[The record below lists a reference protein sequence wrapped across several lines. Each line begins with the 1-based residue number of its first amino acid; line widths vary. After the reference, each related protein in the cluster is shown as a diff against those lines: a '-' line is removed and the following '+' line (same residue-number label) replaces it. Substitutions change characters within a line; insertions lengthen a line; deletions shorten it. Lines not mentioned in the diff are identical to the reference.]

1 MNDDIEQSETIE
13 VSYSESLKKSVIA
26 ALQTVYDPEMESIN
40 VYDLGLIY
48 ELEVSEAGNVVCRH
62 TLTSM
67 MCPFADQICQDISN
81 AIKSVD
87 GVTNVERNL
96 VFDPPFSMDMMSEES
111 KLVMGWL

>member
-1 MNDDIEQSETIE
+1 MNDDIEQSEIIE

-48 ELEVSEAGNVVCRH
+48 MLDVQENGNVLCEH

-67 MCPFADQICQDISN
+67 MCPFADQICQDISD

-87 GVTNVERNL
+87 GVTNVERKL
-96 VFDPPFSMDMMSEES
+96 VFDPPFSTDMVSEDS
-111 KLVMGWL
+111 KMLMGLW

>member
-1 MNDDIEQSETIE
+1 MSDGIEQNETTDI
-13 VSYSESLKKSVIA
+13 SYADTLRESIVK
-26 ALQTVYDPEMESIN
+26 ALQKVFDPEISIN
-40 VYDLGLIY
+40 IYDLGLIY
-48 ELEVSEAGNVVCRH
+48 MLDVQENGNVLCEH

-67 MCPFADQICQDISN
+67 MCPFADKICQDISN

>member
-48 ELEVSEAGNVVCRH
+48 MLDVQENGNVLCEH

-67 MCPFADQICQDISN
+67 MCPFADQICQDISD

-87 GVTNVERNL
+87 GVTNVERKL
-96 VFDPPFSMDMMSEES
+96 VFDPPFSTDMVSEDS
-111 KLVMGWL
+111 KMLMGLW

>member
-1 MNDDIEQSETIE
+1 MNDNIEQSETIE

-48 ELEVSEAGNVVCRH
+48 ELEVSEAGDVVCRH

-67 MCPFADQICQDISN
+67 MCPFADQICQDITD

-87 GVTNVERNL
+87 GVSNVDREL
-96 VFDPPFSMDMMSEES
+96 VFDPPFSTDMVSEDS
-111 KLVMGWL
+111 KMLMGLW

>member
-13 VSYSESLKKSVIA
+13 VSYADTLREEIVK
-26 ALQTVYDPEMESIN
+26 ALQKVFDPEISIN
-40 VYDLGLIY
+40 IYDLGLIY
-48 ELEVSEAGNVVCRH
+48 MLDVQENGNVLCEH